1 MSTTDNLNQTFPMV
15 KTPQEELQQALQKI
29 SFLKMEQDHLRECL
43 KTALDSLK
51 VRSDAVHQL
60 HEELRKERQAYSR
73 TKGQGNGESSGNE
86 EQALKLRGQLETMKF
101 EIETLQ
107 DQLQTLKRQ
116 NADLESNNLTLCES
130 YKITKDQLVTARNE
144 ISNISKH
151 YEKIS
156 SEQKHSREQALQNYS
171 SLQDEYT
178 EKMQASHQEL
188 EETVT
193 QFENQIEQLRGR
205 LDESQ
210 FAYEALKEESRL
222 STQEKIEHITLVFEE
237 KFAYQR
243 AQFEIELQELERRV
257 NSLESDNQNLS
268 QQMRNADDAV
278 WNLERENEG
287 LTSRAQIIAAEK
299 AKAEEKVTS
308 LIEDLELADQR
319 QKRINELV
327 IDQNQEI
334 DRLNSVNLQLTGSLR
349 EKDLEISNLTQKIEA
364 QHEEQNQILKQ
375 KNEIAWELDHLRLN
389 ERKWKSEVE
398 DLNRTVQDLQSK
410 LGTRQA
416 DDEIRNRQYRF
427 YIDNLNRNKKELR
440 DQCLKLVQELKATA
454 KMNPMRDLLTAT
466 GREIS
471 RVELQLKRT
480 PTISAD
486 RSRLEQGLAELI
498 EQRDFLTQALESSTS
513 EMREKI
519 QRISEIIDGD
529 VTTMAPPPPP
539 SPQES

>member
-116 NADLESNNLTLCES
+116 NADLESNNLSLCES

-178 EKMQASHQEL
+178 EKMQASHLEL

-210 FAYEALKEESRL
+210 LAYEALKEESRL